1 MYYLQRCK
9 DKWKITICTTDIVAS
24 MVILV
29 NGKQH
34 SFCDMLQQTEYHC
47 IAYTVDGCIRM
58 VHQDGSSNLVYRIKI
73 TWWQYF
79 VLVADVSDG
88 RVCGCVAVPR
98 EVVWNLYKPLL
109 LLPVATRP
117 TYVQLNVNVITDSEQ
132 VTSFLNTCR
141 KLKATHWLPLY
152 IDIMLSYSCPFMGN
166 GNGIT

>member
-1 MYYLQRCK
+1 MKNNHLYNGYSSFYGDLGE
-9 DKWKITICTTDIVAS
+9 WKATQLLWHVTADRIP
-24 MVILV
+24 L
-29 NGKQH
+29 
-34 SFCDMLQQTEYHC
+34 HC
-47 IAYTVDGCIRM
+47 IYCCIRT
-58 VHQDGSSNLVYRIKI
+58 VHQDGGSNLVYRIKI

-141 KLKATHWLPLY
+141 KLKVTQWLPLY